1 MGFHE
6 LAAYGDHFEYASGGV
21 AVTDKMLAERPD
33 FVRRFLSGTLQTL
46 QWYRRNEKE
55 VVKMFARFS
64 KVPEDD
70 ALSVYR
76 ASVKAYTEDGTLS
89 SAAQERIINF
99 HKNEVKIDKDVP
111 AQRVFNF
118 GLLQSILNERGRGK

>member
-1 MGFHE
+1 VAWPF
-6 LAAYGDHFEYASGGV
+6 LA
-21 AVTDKMLAERPD
+21 
-33 FVRRFLSGTLQTL
+33 GTLQTL
-46 QWYRRNEKE
+46 QWYRANEKE
-55 VVKMFARFS
+55 AVKMFARFS
-64 KVPEDD
+64 KVPEED

-111 AQRVFNF
+111 AQRIFNF
-118 GLLQSILNERGRGK
+118 SLLQSILSEKGRGK